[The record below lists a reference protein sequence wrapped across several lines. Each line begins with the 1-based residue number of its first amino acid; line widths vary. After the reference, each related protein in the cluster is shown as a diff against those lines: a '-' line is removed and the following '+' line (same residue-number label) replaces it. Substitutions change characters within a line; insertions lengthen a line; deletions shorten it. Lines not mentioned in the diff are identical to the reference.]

1 MGFDSLRY
9 RDSMPAAP
17 TPIIALIVT
26 HKVSMALNSTTK
38 ASVSKKMTRL
48 FQFWQ
53 SVTMVKI

>member
-1 MGFDSLRY
+1 
-9 RDSMPAAP
+9 MPAAP